1 MLAAAKYRNLDPAFV
16 ERLAQ
21 EAAERFRDRGQAVKY
36 AKRKLHQ
43 AFGAFVAGTPAQAV
57 AACVAK
63 IAAGAEPKEAGREAM
78 RAHASSAERVDWL
91 EPFYERV
98 AQWCGPASSV
108 IDLACGLNPL
118 AVPWMALAP
127 GATYACYDVD
137 RTMAEALRALG
148 TVYPV
153 RVNAAAVDLVAAV
166 PAAGVDVALVLKT
179 LTTVEQQRGGR
190 RVAEYRRELTAVQHH
205 SDGARSLSG
214 RRGYAD
220 DPDAI
225 VQRAVHGTGYEVVDE
240 AAFGTEALYHLVP
253 LAGTA
258 GRPAPAEGAAE
269 PGATRPVVDVPATAR
284 PDADR
289 VDPTG

>member
-179 LTTVEQQRGGR
+179 LTTVEQQRGGAAQR
-190 RVAEYRRELTAVQHH
+190 LIAALDCRHVVVSLPR
-205 SDGARSLSG
+205 RSLSG